1 MLTSLFLRLAYVGAE
16 WILWVLAVLSIVSIA
31 LIVERWL
38 YFLRTRTSGD
48 ELASQLHEQLRARN
62 LQNAWQLVKDN
73 HADCIEH
80 AVVAAGL
87 VSLRNGPQACSEAM
101 QSVKARMRPQL
112 DANLSI
118 LATIGN
124 NAPFI
129 GLLGTVLGI
138 IKAAHEL
145 TGDGVQNNP
154 NAVMSGV
161 FEALVATAVGLFV
174 AIPAVVAYNLFQRRV
189 RKRMA
194 EVDSLAHLILSTLRY
209 ESSPPVATPSGSPS
223 GVASNGG

>member
-1 MLTSLFLRLAYVGAE
+1 MLTQLFLKLTYVGAE
-16 WILWVLAVLSIVSIA
+16 WVMWVLMLLSIISIA
-31 LIVERWL
+31 LMVERWL
-38 YFLRTRTSGD
+38 YFLRTRVDSE
-48 ELASQLHEQLRARN
+48 ELATRLDEQLRARN
-62 LQNAWQLVKDN
+62 VQGAWQLVKDN
-73 HADCIEH
+73 HASSIET

-87 VSLRNGPQACSEAM
+87 VSLRNGAAASAEAM
-101 QSVKARMRPQL
+101 QSVKARMRPSL

-118 LATIGN
+118 LATIGS

-145 TGDGVQNNP
+145 TAEAAQNSP

-174 AIPAVVAYNLFQRRV
+174 AIPAVVAYNLYQRKV
-189 RKRMA
+189 RKRLA
-194 EVDSLAHLILSTLRY
+194 EVDSLAHLILATARA
-209 ESSPPVATPSGSPS
+209 ETRVAATPAAASPPPVRVT
-223 GVASNGG
+223 

>member
-1 MLTSLFLRLAYVGAE
+1 MLTSLFLRLTYVGAE
-16 WILWVLAVLSIVSIA
+16 WVLWVLLLLSVISIA
-31 LIVERWL
+31 LMIERWL
-38 YFLRTRTSGD
+38 YFLRTRVNTD
-48 ELASQLHEQLRARN
+48 DLAAGLDEQLRARN
-62 LQNAWQLVKDN
+62 VQGAWQLVRDT
-73 HADCIEH
+73 HTYCIES

-87 VSLRNGPQACSEAM
+87 IALRNGAQASSEAM

-118 LATIGN
+118 LATIGS
-124 NAPFI
+124 NAPFV

-138 IKAAHEL
+138 VNAAHEL
-145 TGDGVQNNP
+145 TSGGAQNNP

-189 RKRMA
+189 RKRLA
-194 EVDSLAHLILSTLRY
+194 AVDSLAHLILSTARI
-209 ESSPPVATPSGSPS
+209 EIRPATSAATSPS
-223 GVASNGG
+223 QRAA